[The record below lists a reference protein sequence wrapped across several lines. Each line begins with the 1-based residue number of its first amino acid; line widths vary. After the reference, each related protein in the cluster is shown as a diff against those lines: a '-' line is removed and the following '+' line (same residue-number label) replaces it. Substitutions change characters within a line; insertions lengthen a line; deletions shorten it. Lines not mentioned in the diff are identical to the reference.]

1 MYCKAKH
8 YGQPQCGLVLPLQLS
23 EEEDWSDRNLSVE
36 SPPNPQSLETLQA
49 PAVAV
54 QSTSQSSLSSVQW
67 VGLAADYLVKHY
79 PIVMP
84 PVCMYDRLVLRLC
97 GCKLN

>member
-1 MYCKAKH
+1 MQCIHKH
-8 YGQPQCGLVLPLQLS
+8 YGQPQCGLVLLLQPS

-36 SPPNPQSLETLQA
+36 SPPNPQSLESLQT
-49 PAVAV
+49 PAEVV

-67 VGLAADYLVKHY
+67 VGLAADYLAKQC
-79 PIVMP
+79 PIVMLSA
-84 PVCMYDRLVLRLC
+84 CMYDRLVLRLC